1 MQCPLTHA
9 AGAGANSCWAT
20 HTGVQGSTGFTEVK
34 IEANPA
40 AAGFT
45 IHNGDLVITSPNT
58 VIDHVWIKGCI
69 QIADGADNSVVKNS
83 LLTPNGDACSGDNAG
98 GSAINT
104 GQGSKI
110 AKNTLIED
118 VTIDGEPGYGSH
130 TACITLDGGEALKVN
145 LFGFAQGFISDTNT
159 AQYPALFQ
167 DDYGH
172 DYNGCSHDD
181 GTWFNS
187 SSYVTFEHG
196 WIMTND
202 ATQKGSDG
210 CSTGALTGGSDY
222 GPQDHVVF
230 DNSYG
235 EGATGEDTHAGC
247 GSTSSAYT
255 NNALSTN
262 MKDYGSGF
270 VQTDTGNKWSGNYA
284 VDSNGNNAGTVA
296 DPQGATCPG

>member
-1 MQCPLTHA
+1 M
-9 AGAGANSCWAT
+9 GARRCR
-20 HTGVQGSTGFTEVK
+20 
-34 IEANPA
+34 
-40 AAGFT
+40 
-45 IHNGDLVITSPNT
+45 
-58 VIDHVWIKGCI
+58 
-69 QIADGADNSVVKNS
+69 
-83 LLTPNGDACSGDNAG
+83 
-98 GSAINT
+98 
-104 GQGSKI
+104 
-110 AKNTLIED
+110 
-118 VTIDGEPGYGSH
+118 
-130 TACITLDGGEALKVN
+130 VN

-202 ATQKGSDG
+202 PTQQGSAG

-235 EGATGEDTHAGC
+235 EGVTGEDTHAGC
-247 GSTSSAYT
+247 GSTYSAYT

-270 VQTDTGNKWSGNYA
+270 VETDTGNKWSGNYA

-296 DPQGATCPG
+296 DPQGATAPGRLGRPRGA